1 MTTFTTEDRI
11 AAQAQESIPE
21 PKPKTP
27 QSFWNNRV
35 VKITT
40 PYGTDGEVE
49 AEVTFEICEVYYNR
63 YGNPCGY
70 CAASAMGDDTIESL
84 KEVYERMSEAFD
96 NPVLDADTDFKHTFL
111 DDEEGGHEFP

>member
-1 MTTFTTEDRI
+1 MTTFTTDDRI
-11 AAQAQESIPE
+11 SAQAQESIPE

-27 QSFWNNRV
+27 PQSFWNNRV
-35 VKITT
+35 VRITT
-40 PYGTDGEVE
+40 RYESSGEVE
-49 AEVTFEICEVYYNR
+49 VAFEICEVYYNR

-70 CAASAMGDDTIESL
+70 CAASASGEDTIENL